1 MTTTTMM
8 LLLVVIKAKM
18 VMHVQLIRAS
28 LQYFADKEMKIYGLK
43 KSVVFS

>member
-1 MTTTTMM
+1 MTTTMM

-28 LQYFADKEMKIYGLK
+28 LQHFADKEIEDFDFKKIS
-43 KSVVFS
+43 SV